1 MTVIRAL
8 GRKMKTAVI
17 IMSRI
22 PQPGSTKTRLLNTIN
37 GHECAEFHRAC
48 LRDICRTVRNTSMEA
63 YLYFNGEENG
73 VHEGSWPNSDIDPR
87 GLTAA
92 DYAYFKM
99 RRQKGADLGERML
112 NAAYEVMLD
121 HDSVILLGSDMPGLI
136 PSLIEETRE
145 KLENHDLIIGPAEDG
160 GYYLLGCKRVY
171 AELFKDIPWGTGEVL
186 KATLQA
192 AVKNSI
198 SLDLLAV
205 QNDIDTWPDLVR
217 FYETCLKDV
226 EFKGLESYQYA
237 AYLINKYGCWERDE
251 LIGRQVEENH

>member
-1 MTVIRAL
+1 
-8 GRKMKTAVI
+8 MKTAVI

-22 PQPGSTKTRLLNTIN
+22 PEPGFTKTRMLNIIN

-48 LRDICRTVRNTSMEA
+48 LRDICRAVRNTGMEA
-63 YLYFNGEENG
+63 YLYFTGDQNDYQ
-73 VHEGSWPNSDIDPR
+73 EGKCSKSDRDPW
-87 GLTAA
+87 GLTTA
-92 DYAYFKM
+92 DYTYLTM

-112 NAAYEVMLD
+112 NAAHEVLVR
-121 HDSVILLGSDMPGLI
+121 HDSVILLGSDMPSLTPGL
-136 PSLIEETRE
+136 LEETRE
-145 KLENHDLIIGPAEDG
+145 RLQKHDLIIGPAEDG

-198 SLDLLAV
+198 SLDQLAEH
-205 QNDIDTWPDLVR
+205 NDIDTWPDLIY
-217 FYETCLKDV
+217 FYENGLKDL
-226 EFKGLESYQYA
+226 ECGRLESYQYA

-251 LIGRQVEENH
+251 LIGRQVEENS